1 MVSWLPVAGQH
12 TEQNTGS
19 EKLEEG
25 ILQTVEHIG
34 GEHQKIPGQG
44 CNTIDEIY
52 VQVGIWTNITP

>member
-12 TEQNTGS
+12 TEQNTGA

-34 GEHQKIPGQG
+34 GEHASEDSRAGLQHH
-44 CNTIDEIY
+44 
-52 VQVGIWTNITP
+52 